1 MRYNQLNK
9 EDKIVKQL
17 DIGKRNALRA
27 KVLAGVFYK
36 DFYNEEKQELLFN
49 VPNNRGLS
57 SAWEYT
63 GLMSMT
69 DKLAKLDKTIIPLMD
84 KVIDGLEF
92 YGFVKES
99 NLWGYVVKRGDK
111 PLGATNPGLAYDDNI
126 WLTINFLRAYEV
138 TGNTAYL
145 SKAEFLIRFIIDEA
159 WFKPLGGIFWD
170 SRKEARHSCSN
181 NPAIKPLVDLY
192 KHTKN
197 EFYLDWAKK
206 VYNFSITLKDPVL
219 NVYHDLV
226 GARQNESGQWIEG
239 IPGGGYYSYNTGA
252 MISGAA
258 ALYGVTGEKK
268 YLDEALSAS
277 KGAFDYFGNKN
288 IVEGYVGFPVSTTIW
303 FNTILLTG
311 YLELYLY
318 AKKEAITYIEAYQK
332 SMDYAY
338 NNFLKD
344 GYMPIDWLL
353 GWQDND
359 KNNFKEALDH
369 SSNIEMYALLAIF
382 EKDLR

>member
-1 MRYNQLNK
+1 MNYNDEFLNPS
-9 EDKIVKQL
+9 
-17 DIGKRNALRA
+17 DIEKRNAQRA
-27 KVLAGVFYK
+27 KDLAEVFYK
-36 DFYNEEKQELLFN
+36 DFYNQESQELLFN

-69 DKLAKLDKTIIPLMD
+69 DKLAKLDKTYIPLLD
-84 KVIDGLEF
+84 RVIEGLEY
-92 YGFVKES
+92 YGFVKDG

-111 PLGATNPGLAYDDNI
+111 PLGATDPGLAYDDNI
-126 WLTINFLRAYEV
+126 WLTINFLRAYEL

-145 SKAEFLIRFIIDEA
+145 NKAEFLIRFILDEA
-159 WFKPLGGIFWD
+159 WFEPLGGIFWD

-181 NPAIKPLVDLY
+181 NPAIKPLADLY

-197 EFYLDWAKK
+197 EFYLNWAKK
-206 VYNFSITLKDPVL
+206 IYDFSITLKDTEL

-226 GARQNESGQWIEG
+226 HAHQNENGQWVEG
-239 IPGGGYYSYNTGA
+239 TPGGGYYSYNTGA

-258 ALYGVTGEKK
+258 ALYGVTGDQK
-268 YLDEALSAS
+268 YLVEALSAA
-277 KGAFDYFGNKN
+277 KGAFDYFGNKH
-288 IVEGYVGFPVSTTIW
+288 IVEGYMGFPVSTTIW

-318 AKKEAITYIEAYQK
+318 AKKEAVTYIDAYQK

-338 NNFLKD
+338 DNFSKD
-344 GYMPIDWLL
+344 GYMPIDWLA

-382 EKDLR
+382 EKELKQ